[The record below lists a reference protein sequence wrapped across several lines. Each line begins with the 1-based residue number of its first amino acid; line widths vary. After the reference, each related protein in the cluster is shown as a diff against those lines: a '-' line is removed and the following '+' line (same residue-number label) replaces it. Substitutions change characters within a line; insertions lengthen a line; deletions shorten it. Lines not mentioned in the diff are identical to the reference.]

1 MSLRGLRFKHLEV
14 LQRLGEHGTIRATAT
29 KLHLSQPAVSKI
41 VSEIEKHCG
50 GALFERSR
58 RGMEPNE
65 AGVALIRRANLLI
78 NELDNAA
85 EELASIQVGA
95 SALIKIG
102 TLPLTGILTVLHAVT
117 TLRKELPRI
126 RVQLIEGTVPEL
138 LGQLH
143 DGRIDCFVGG
153 LSPALTKSHMA
164 GDLVIEPLCDDELK
178 VVVSPRNP
186 IAKRKKLTWRDLSG
200 HRWALPPTDGL
211 LRQALIAAHI
221 RQGLAPPRAD
231 IECQSSITVRLLCQL
246 DPGILGVLRSEAA
259 HHENAL
265 GLLRT
270 VVVTPPAMLPPLS
283 VITRRRVAEDNPA
296 VKSFVHALRA
306 QAGNGRP
313 ARMRAPD

>member
-1 MSLRGLRFKHLEV
+1 MRHLEV
-14 LQRLGEHGTIRATAT
+14 LQHLGEHGTVRATAH

-50 GALFERSR
+50 GRLFERSR

-65 AGVALIRRANLLI
+65 AGVALIRRAHLLM

-85 EELASIQVGA
+85 EELASIQIGA

-102 TLPLTGILTVLHAVT
+102 TLPLTGILTVLRAVT
-117 TLRKELPRI
+117 TLRSERPRI

-138 LGQLH
+138 LEQLH

-153 LSPALTKSHMA
+153 LSPALAKSYFA
-164 GDLVIEPLCDDELK
+164 TDLAIEPLYDDELK
-178 VVVSPRNP
+178 VVVSPKNP
-186 IAKRKKLTWRDLSG
+186 IATAKMLGWRDLAG
-200 HRWALPPTDGL
+200 RRWALPPTDGL
-211 LRQALIAAHI
+211 LREALIMAHI
-221 RQGLAPPRAD
+221 QQGLAPPSAD

-259 HHENAL
+259 YHENAL

-270 VVVTPPAMLPPLS
+270 VHVAPPAMLPPLS
-283 VITRRRVAEDNPA
+283 VITRRPA
-296 VKSFVHALRA
+296 AQDRGAVRSFVEALRA
-306 QAGNGRP
+306 HARSSRP
-313 ARMRAPD
+313 LRPR